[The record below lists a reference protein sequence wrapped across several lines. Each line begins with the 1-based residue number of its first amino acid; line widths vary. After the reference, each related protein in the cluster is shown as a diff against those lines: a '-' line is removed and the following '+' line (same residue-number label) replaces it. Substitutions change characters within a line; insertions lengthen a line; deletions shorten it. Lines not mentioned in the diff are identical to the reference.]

1 MCSINIL
8 GLIIG
13 NICIGIF
20 DIKYLYMKI
29 IIIIYLYYFF
39 VKVYE
44 FEDENLLIDY
54 FDLF

>member
-13 NICIGIF
+13 NIGIF

>member
-1 MCSINIL
+1 MCSINML

-13 NICIGIF
+13 NIGIF